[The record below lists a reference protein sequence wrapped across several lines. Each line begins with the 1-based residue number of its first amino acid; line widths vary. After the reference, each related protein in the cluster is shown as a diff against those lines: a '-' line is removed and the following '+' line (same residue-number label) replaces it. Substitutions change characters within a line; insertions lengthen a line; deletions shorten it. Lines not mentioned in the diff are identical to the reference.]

1 MDEEKVGEKN
11 SNEANPGDQDS
22 PDYGSEDS
30 FVTPDSSSGRFNIDV
45 SPNEDRSGSGKR
57 SEKHDSK
64 DSGSGSGKRSEKNES
79 KDSGSNTQPE
89 KNELKDSGS
98 NKEPE
103 KNELKDSG
111 SNKQPEKGDSK
122 DGHVVDTAKPLSVK
136 EAVSKFGAIVDWKT
150 HRAQKNERRKFIEQ
164 ELEKAQEEIPI
175 FKQKSELA
183 EQAKQKALKHLDGT
197 KRLIQELKLNLERA
211 QTEERQAKQD
221 SELAQ
226 LRLQELE
233 QGITDESSSVAAK
246 TQLEVAKARHEN
258 AASELI
264 TARAELEETCR
275 DYEILIS
282 ERDFA
287 VQKAKEEVSAARELE
302 EEVENLTI
310 QLITT
315 KESIE
320 HIHVSHLE
328 TEEHWVHEANERDQ
342 ELLALDQE
350 LKRTEQELEKVKQE
364 IVRAEDLKSKL
375 QTASRL
381 LHSLKDELAVYM
393 QGKVPEEDHE
403 KFTRKDVQSGVA
415 IAKKN
420 LDEVI
425 RNIEKT
431 TEEIM
436 SLKTAAKSLTA
447 QLEGEK
453 QVLGNIRKQKGL
465 GADTVVN
472 LESEM
477 KRARLELE
485 EIRRKEKEAREKL
498 VELPKQ
504 LQKAGEDAEHAKL
517 FAEGARL
524 VLKRAKIAADQ
535 SKNEASSILSQ
546 LATIEKEIEAARA
559 QEKLA
564 LGAISALY
572 ESESARITK
581 KEDPKG
587 GITITLEEYY
597 ELSKRA
603 HDAEEAAGKRVGEAM
618 AQIDEAKESEMQS
631 LNKLLQL
638 NSEIAAQKEALNVA
652 LQKAEMAKESKSNI
666 EDELKRRNGET
677 QEDVGLSSR
686 DETSKTQ
693 NETTSDKLV
702 ASSSSKKEGSSKG
715 KSNTNEGKSSSVRG
729 LFKKKKFMPKFSLMF
744 MGKKKS
750 TSNKHS

>member
-64 DSGSGSGKRSEKNES
+64 DSGSSNKQPEKNES
-79 KDSGSNTQPE
+79 KDSGSNKQPE
-89 KNELKDSGS
+89 KNESKDSGS
-98 NKEPE
+98 NKQPE
-103 KNELKDSG
+103 KSESKDSG

-122 DGHVVDTAKPLSVK
+122 DGHVDTAKPLSVK
-136 EAVSKFGAIVDWKT
+136 EAVSKFGSIVDWKT

-375 QTASRL
+375 QIASRL

-447 QLEGEK
+447 QLESEK
-453 QVLGNIRKQKGL
+453 QVLENIRKQKGL

-546 LATIEKEIEAARA
+546 LATIEKEIETARA

-631 LNKLLQL
+631 LNKLLEL

-677 QEDVGLSSR
+677 REEVGLSSR

-693 NETTSDKLV
+693 NETTPDKLV

-715 KSNTNEGKSSSVRG
+715 KSNTHDGKSSSVRG

-744 MGKKKS
+744 IGKKKS